1 MSRKALFLDRDGI
14 INRNFGYVHS
24 TAQFEWVDGIITL
37 CQQAQRKGYAL
48 VIVTNQSGIARGYY
62 SRETYREFARWI
74 EHQLWLKGVQILHT
88 YHCPHH
94 PRVEGPFGQPCT
106 CRKPRPGMLVRA
118 AREWRIDLSRSLMVG
133 DSMSDVHAA
142 LRAGLKHGI
151 LFSAEQSGFGPALS
165 RGRQLPYYRCSKL
178 PAIRALL

>member
-1 MSRKALFLDRDGI
+1 MNRAVFLDRDGTLNVERHHLHDPDQLEI
-14 INRNFGYVHS
+14 ILGSGPALRRLMDAGYRL
-24 TAQFEWVDGIITL
+24 F
-37 CQQAQRKGYAL
+37 
-48 VIVTNQSGIARGYY
+48 IVTNQSGIARGYY